1 MITVEEFNKIAVEDK
16 FDDWFRDILINKK
29 EVSGDCWLEIYYAD
43 LLNEVDK
50 IVDYEKMRGVGAFPL
65 KLSLRLEE
73 SITLFPLTA
82 V

>member
-1 MITVEEFNKIAVEDK
+1 MITLEEFNKIAVEDK

>member
-50 IVDYEKMRGVGAFPL
+50 IVDYEKMRGVGAFQL